1 LDKLSLAQNQN
12 QSRVARGQSQRFMPA
27 VTLYYQDEYATL
39 ELDDSVP
46 CVKLK
51 LDGMPR
57 FSEHY
62 QFVQSK
68 RLELMK
74 EGLKKH
80 KLLHMLTDSRTAGPV
95 LEEDVKYFREN
106 VMPEMEK
113 AGVRYLAIV
122 MPTNV
127 FTRMTIQ
134 DMTTNI
140 NPVTVRYFESIRE
153 AREWLRSKSPELL

>member
-1 LDKLSLAQNQN
+1 
-12 QSRVARGQSQRFMPA
+12 MPA

-39 ELDDSVP
+39 ELDESVP

-51 LDGMPR
+51 LEGMPR

-62 QFVQSK
+62 QLVQAK
-68 RLELMK
+68 RLELMR
-74 EGLKKH
+74 EGMKRH
-80 KLLHMLTDSRTAGPV
+80 KLLHMLTDSRGAGPV
-95 LEEDVKYFREN
+95 LEEDVQFFRER

-122 MPTNV
+122 MPSNV

-134 DMTTNI
+134 DMTVNTNLI
-140 NPVTVRYFESIRE
+140 NVRYFDSIRE

>member
-1 LDKLSLAQNQN
+1 
-12 QSRVARGQSQRFMPA
+12 MPA

-39 ELDDSVP
+39 ELDESVP
-46 CVKLK
+46 CVKLR
-51 LDGMPR
+51 LEGLPR

-62 QFVQSK
+62 QLIQAK

-74 EGLKKH
+74 EGLKRH
-80 KLLHMLTDSRTAGPV
+80 KMLHMLTDSRLAGPV
-95 LEEDVKYFREN
+95 IEEDVRYFREN
-106 VMPEMEK
+106 VLPEMER

-122 MPTNV
+122 MPSNV

-134 DMTTNI
+134 DMTSNTNL
-140 NPVTVRYFESIRE
+140 VTVRSFDSIRE

>member
-1 LDKLSLAQNQN
+1 
-12 QSRVARGQSQRFMPA
+12 MPA

-39 ELDDSVP
+39 ELDESVP

-62 QFVQSK
+62 QLVQAK
-68 RLELMK
+68 RLELMR
-74 EGLKKH
+74 EGLKRH
-80 KLLHMLTDSRTAGPV
+80 KMLHMLTDSRTAGPV
-95 LEEDVKYFREN
+95 LDEDVQFFRDR
-106 VMPEMEK
+106 VLVEMEK

-122 MPTNV
+122 MPSNV

-134 DMTTNI
+134 DMTTNTNLI
-140 NPVTVRYFESIRE
+140 TVRYFESVRE
-153 AREWLRSKSPELL
+153 AREWLRGKSPELL

>member
-1 LDKLSLAQNQN
+1 
-12 QSRVARGQSQRFMPA
+12 MPA

-39 ELDDSVP
+39 ELDESVP

-51 LDGMPR
+51 LEGMPR

-62 QFVQSK
+62 QLVQTK

-74 EGLKKH
+74 EAKKRH
-80 KLLHMLTDSRTAGPV
+80 KLIHMLTDSRAAGPV
-95 LEEDVKYFREN
+95 LEEDVIFFREK
-106 VMPEMEK
+106 VMPEMEN
-113 AGVRYLAIV
+113 AGVRYLAII
-122 MPTNV
+122 MPSNV

-134 DMTTNI
+134 DMTCNAKLI
-140 NPVTVRYFESIRE
+140 TVRLFESVRE

>member
-1 LDKLSLAQNQN
+1 
-12 QSRVARGQSQRFMPA
+12 MPA

-39 ELDDSVP
+39 ELDESVP

-62 QFVQSK
+62 QLVQTK
-68 RLELMK
+68 RLELMRDGMK
-74 EGLKKH
+74 RH

-95 LEEDVKYFREN
+95 LEEDVKYFQEN
-106 VMPEMEK
+106 VLPEMER

-122 MPTNV
+122 MPSNV
-127 FTRMTIQ
+127 FTRMSIQ
-134 DMTTNI
+134 DMTATAQLI
-140 NPVTVRYFESIRE
+140 SVRKFESIRE

>member
-1 LDKLSLAQNQN
+1 
-12 QSRVARGQSQRFMPA
+12 MPA

-39 ELDDSVP
+39 ELDESVP

-62 QFVQSK
+62 QLVQGK
-68 RLELMK
+68 RLELMR
-74 EGLKKH
+74 EGMKRH

-95 LEEDVKYFREN
+95 IEEDVQYFREKIL
-106 VMPEMEK
+106 PEMEK

-122 MPTNV
+122 MPSNV

-134 DMTTNI
+134 DMTSGPNV
-140 NPVTVRYFESIRE
+140 VTIRNFESIRE

>member
-1 LDKLSLAQNQN
+1 
-12 QSRVARGQSQRFMPA
+12 MPA
-27 VTLYYQDEYATL
+27 VTLFYQDEYATL
-39 ELDDSVP
+39 ELDESVP

-62 QFVQSK
+62 QLIQSK
-68 RLELMK
+68 RLELMRDAMK
-74 EGLKKH
+74 RH
-80 KLLHMLTDSRTAGPV
+80 KLVHMLTDSRSAGPV
-95 LEEDVKYFREN
+95 LEDDVQYFRER
-106 VMPEMEK
+106 VLPEMEA

-122 MPTNV
+122 MPSNV

-134 DMTTNI
+134 DMTSTADKA
-140 NPVTVRYFESIRE
+140 TVRYFESIRE

>member
-1 LDKLSLAQNQN
+1 
-12 QSRVARGQSQRFMPA
+12 MPA

-39 ELDDSVP
+39 ELDESVP

-62 QFVQSK
+62 QLVQTK
-68 RLELMK
+68 RLDLLK
-74 EGLKKH
+74 EALKRH
-80 KLLHMLTDSRTAGPV
+80 RMLHMLTDSRNAGPV
-95 LEEDVKYFREN
+95 LEEDVKYFREQ
-106 VMPEMEK
+106 VLPEMEK
-113 AGVRYLAIV
+113 ASVRFLAIV
-122 MPTNV
+122 MPVNV

-134 DMTTNI
+134 DMTVNTNLI
-140 NPVTVRYFESIRE
+140 CVRLFDSIRE

>member
-1 LDKLSLAQNQN
+1 
-12 QSRVARGQSQRFMPA
+12 MPA
-27 VTLYYQDEYATL
+27 VKLFYQDEYATL
-39 ELDDSVP
+39 ELDESVP

-51 LDGMPR
+51 LEGMPR

-62 QFVQSK
+62 QLVQRK
-68 RLELMK
+68 RLDLMR
-74 EGLKKH
+74 EGMKRH

-95 LEEDVKYFREN
+95 IEEDVQHFREKIL
-106 VMPEMEK
+106 PEMEK

-122 MPTNV
+122 MPSNV

-134 DMTTNI
+134 DMTNGASLI
-140 NPVTVRYFESIRE
+140 TVRYFESIRE

>member
-1 LDKLSLAQNQN
+1 MSLTQNRN
-12 QSRVARGQSQRFMPA
+12 QPRLNRGQTQRFMPA

-39 ELDDSVP
+39 ELDESVP

-62 QFVQSK
+62 QLVQGK
-68 RLELMK
+68 RLELMR
-74 EGLKKH
+74 EGMKRH

-95 LEEDVKYFREN
+95 IEEDVQYFREKIL
-106 VMPEMEK
+106 PEMEK

-122 MPTNV
+122 MPSNV

-134 DMTTNI
+134 DMTSGPNV
-140 NPVTVRYFESIRE
+140 VTIRNFESIRE

>member
-1 LDKLSLAQNQN
+1 
-12 QSRVARGQSQRFMPA
+12 MPA
-27 VTLYYQDEYATL
+27 VTLFYQDEYATI
-39 ELDDSVP
+39 ELDESVP
-46 CVKLK
+46 CVKVK

-57 FSEHY
+57 SSDHY
-62 QFVQSK
+62 QLVQSK
-68 RLELMK
+68 RLELMR
-74 EGLKKH
+74 EGMKRH

-95 LEEDVKYFREN
+95 LEEDVQYFREKIL
-106 VMPEMEK
+106 PEMER

-134 DMTTNI
+134 DMTSGASLA
-140 NPVTVRYFESIRE
+140 TVRYFESIRE

>member
-1 LDKLSLAQNQN
+1 
-12 QSRVARGQSQRFMPA
+12 MPA

-39 ELDDSVP
+39 ELDESVP

-51 LDGMPR
+51 LEGMPR

-62 QFVQSK
+62 HFVQTK

-74 EGLKKH
+74 EGMKRH
-80 KLLHMLTDSRTAGPV
+80 KLLHMLTDSRAAGPV
-95 LEEDVKYFREN
+95 LEEDVNYFRER

-122 MPTNV
+122 MPSSV

-134 DMTTNI
+134 DMTSNANLI
-140 NPVTVRYFESIRE
+140 TVRLFESIRE

>member
-1 LDKLSLAQNQN
+1 
-12 QSRVARGQSQRFMPA
+12 MPG
-27 VTLYYQDEYATL
+27 VTLFYQDEYATL
-39 ELDDSVP
+39 ELDESVP
-46 CVKLK
+46 CVKMK

-68 RLELMK
+68 RIELLR
-74 EGLKKH
+74 EGLKRH
-80 KLLHMLTDSRTAGPV
+80 KMLHMLTDSRTAGPV
-95 LEEDVKYFREN
+95 LDEDVTYFREK
-106 VMPEMEK
+106 VLPEMEQ

-122 MPTNV
+122 MPSNV

-134 DMTTNI
+134 DMTSNANLI
-140 NPVTVRYFESIRE
+140 TVRYFDSIRE

>member
-1 LDKLSLAQNQN
+1 MSIIQNRNQPGLS
-12 QSRVARGQSQRFMPA
+12 RGQSQRFMPA

-62 QFVQSK
+62 QLVQTK
-68 RLELMK
+68 RLELMR
-74 EGLKKH
+74 EGMKRH

-95 LEEDVKYFREN
+95 LDEDVHHFKSH

-113 AGVRYLAIV
+113 AGIRYLAIV
-122 MPTNV
+122 MPKNK
-127 FTRMTIQ
+127 FTQLTIK
-134 DMTTNI
+134 DMTEVTR
-140 NPVTVRYFESIRE
+140 VMTVRYFDSMRE
-153 AREWLRSKSPELL
+153 ARAWLKKMTVL

>member
-1 LDKLSLAQNQN
+1 
-12 QSRVARGQSQRFMPA
+12 MPA
-27 VTLYYQDEYATL
+27 VTLFYQDEYATL
-39 ELDDSVP
+39 ELDESVP

-62 QFVQSK
+62 QLVQKK
-68 RLELMK
+68 RLELMR
-74 EGLKKH
+74 EGMKHH
-80 KLLHMLTDSRTAGPV
+80 KLLHMLTDSRNAGPV
-95 LEEDVKYFREN
+95 LEEDVQYFRDQIL
-106 VMPEMEK
+106 PEMER

-122 MPTNV
+122 MPSSV

-134 DMTTNI
+134 DMTSGATMA
-140 NPVTVRYFESIRE
+140 TVRYFESMRE

>member
-1 LDKLSLAQNQN
+1 
-12 QSRVARGQSQRFMPA
+12 MPA

-39 ELDDSVP
+39 ELDESVP

-62 QFVQSK
+62 QFVQTK
-68 RLELMK
+68 RLELLREARKRHRM
-74 EGLKKH
+74 
-80 KLLHMLTDSRTAGPV
+80 LHMLTDSRTAGPV
-95 LEEDVKYFREN
+95 LEEDVKYFREH
-106 VMPEMEK
+106 VLPEMEK
-113 AGVRYLAIV
+113 AGVKFLAIV

-127 FTRMTIQ
+127 FTRMTIR
-134 DMTTNI
+134 DMTTNTNLI
-140 NPVTVRYFESIRE
+140 TTRLFESIRE

>member
-1 LDKLSLAQNQN
+1 MSLTQNRN
-12 QSRVARGQSQRFMPA
+12 QPRISRGQSQRFMPA

-39 ELDDSVP
+39 ELDESVP

-62 QFVQSK
+62 QLVQTK
-68 RLELMK
+68 RLELMRDGMK
-74 EGLKKH
+74 RH

-95 LEEDVKYFREN
+95 LEEDVKYFQEN
-106 VMPEMEK
+106 VLPEMER

-122 MPTNV
+122 MPSNV
-127 FTRMTIQ
+127 FTRMSIQ
-134 DMTTNI
+134 DMTATAQLI
-140 NPVTVRYFESIRE
+140 SVRKFESIRE

>member
-1 LDKLSLAQNQN
+1 
-12 QSRVARGQSQRFMPA
+12 MPA

-39 ELDDSVP
+39 ELDESVP

-62 QFVQSK
+62 QLVQSK
-68 RLELMK
+68 RLELMR
-74 EGLKKH
+74 EGMKRH

-95 LEEDVKYFREN
+95 IEEDVTYFREQ
-106 VMPEMEK
+106 VMPSMEA

-122 MPTNV
+122 MPSNV

-134 DMTTNI
+134 DMTNNSHLITI
-140 NPVTVRYFESIRE
+140 RYFESTRE